1 MAVLKE
7 RKFEEK
13 RKFLIE
19 PLNIAAANE
28 VNGKKKLRL
37 GFTLM

>member
-1 MAVLKE
+1 MTGGMEMAVVKE

-19 PLNIAAANE
+19 PLSMLWSTSK
-28 VNGKKKLRL
+28 GKK
-37 GFTLM
+37 T